1 MNKNYEKIV
10 CLLALSLV
18 FYPEPMDDTFK
29 SIFKEI
35 KIKPKE
41 RKEMNQPGE
50 AVYEKYEKLNKVTYI
65 YIFSMI
71 FRPSKIYF
79 SLHRPK

>member
-10 CLLALSLV
+10 CLLAVSLV
-18 FYPEPMDDTFK
+18 FYPEPMDDTIK
-29 SIFKEI
+29 SIFKET

-50 AVYEKYEKLNKVTYI
+50 AVYDKFEKLNKVI
-65 YIFSMI
+65 HS
-71 FRPSKIYF
+71 
-79 SLHRPK
+79 H